1 MLIFS
6 DLKNELSDIS
16 VVVTT
21 RKKILHE
28 VAVDRMSESLK
39 EYNGKKTNYKMF

>member
-16 VVVTT
+16 VVCDYK
-21 RKKILHE
+21 KKILHE
-28 VAVDRMSESLK
+28 VAVDRMGESLK
-39 EYNGKKTNYKMF
+39 EYNGKKSKL